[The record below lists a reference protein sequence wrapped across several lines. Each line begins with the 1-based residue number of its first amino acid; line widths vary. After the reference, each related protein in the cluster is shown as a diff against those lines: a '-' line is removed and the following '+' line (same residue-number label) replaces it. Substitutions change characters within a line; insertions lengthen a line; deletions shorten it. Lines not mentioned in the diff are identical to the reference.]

1 VANVILKN
9 LVKRFNAVTAV
20 DDLSLEIH
28 DREFAVLVGS
38 SGCGKTT
45 ALRMIAGLEPITSGE
60 IFIGDTLV
68 NDMDPKDR
76 DIAMVFQ
83 NYALYPHMNVR
94 DNMGFGLKIRK
105 FSGEEIE
112 RRVREAADIL
122 GIHDLLERKPK
133 ELSGGQRQR
142 VALGRAIVRKPKV
155 FLFDEPLS
163 NLDAKLRVAMRAEIS
178 KLHRRLG
185 ATIIYVTHDQVEAM
199 TMADRIFIMHKG
211 ALQQTG
217 MPMEVY
223 AKPANLF
230 VAGFIGSPAM
240 NFIDA
245 KLVREAGAWFIDA
258 GGFKVRAPEAF
269 NARLEPH
276 AGRTVIFGVR
286 PEDMTAHD
294 PAAGVGDGNT
304 VTTQADVVETLGPEI
319 FVHLTC
325 GAHSLVARME
335 APELLLTEGQTLEVD
350 LKMVKTH
357 VFDKETSQT
366 IV

>member
-1 VANVILKN
+1 MTVRPAW
-9 LVKRFNAVTAV
+9 
-20 DDLSLEIH
+20 
-28 DREFAVLVGS
+28 GS
-38 SGCGKTT
+38 SR
-45 ALRMIAGLEPITSGE
+45 ALNASGAR
-60 IFIGDTLV
+60 TL
-68 NDMDPKDR
+68 
-76 DIAMVFQ
+76 
-83 NYALYPHMNVR
+83 
-94 DNMGFGLKIRK
+94 
-105 FSGEEIE
+105 
-112 RRVREAADIL
+112 
-122 GIHDLLERKPK
+122 KP
-133 ELSGGQRQR
+133 
-142 VALGRAIVRKPKV
+142 
-155 FLFDEPLS
+155 
-163 NLDAKLRVAMRAEIS
+163 
-178 KLHRRLG
+178 
-185 ATIIYVTHDQVEAM
+185 
-199 TMADRIFIMHKG
+199 
-211 ALQQTG
+211 
-217 MPMEVY
+217 
-223 AKPANLF
+223 
-230 VAGFIGSPAM
+230 PAM